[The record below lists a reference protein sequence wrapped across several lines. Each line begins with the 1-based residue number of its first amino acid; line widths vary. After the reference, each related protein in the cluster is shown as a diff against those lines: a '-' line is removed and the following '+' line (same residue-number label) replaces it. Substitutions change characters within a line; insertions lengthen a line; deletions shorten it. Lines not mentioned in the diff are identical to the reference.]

1 MNSIVGP
8 ILIKFLVKKDVC
20 ESHEQCTR
28 PTDSAISN
36 QCVDV
41 QSASGSH
48 MKLTSRKK
56 KKKKKT
62 FVSNRQKQVFFQW
75 NYSNAPR
82 LQFIVNKIH
91 NQQKQVF
98 FQWNYSIQC
107 QVGESNRQL
116 PKAQSLQQT

>member
-28 PTDSAISN
+28 PTDSAISI

-48 MKLTSRKK
+48 MKLTSSKK
-56 KKKKKT
+56 KKKKKKRLYQIGKSKSS
-62 FVSNRQKQVFFQW
+62 SNGTTPMLLDY
-75 NYSNAPR
+75 NS
-82 LQFIVNKIH
+82 
-91 NQQKQVF
+91 
-98 FQWNYSIQC
+98 
-107 QVGESNRQL
+107 
-116 PKAQSLQQT
+116 